1 MTKQIWKAGTM
12 LAPLPPAL
20 ISSGTMEHPNV
31 MTAAWTGIIC
41 SDPVLTYV
49 SLRPSRY
56 THELISRNKEFVIN
70 LPTWK
75 EAEAV
80 DTVGVKSGR
89 DTDKFALTG
98 LTPEPCSQIKAPQV
112 GECPVSI
119 ECKVL
124 EVRPFGTHDM
134 FLAEVVAVNVDDK
147 YIDENGALDLEK
159 AGLLAYAHGFYY
171 TLGRKIGKFGFSVEK
186 KKKKPAAPAVATIIK
201 ADKKFGKEKR
211 AEKIHKAGKKE
222 FKQESFTENGVEVIV
237 AKPQAHRVQKPFSPR
252 EDKNEKKF
260 FAPRRS
266 DKFRRKIGKSSD
278 YEPQTFHKKP
288 DGSKIK
294 KRQA

>member
-1 MTKQIWKAGTM
+1 MAKQSWKPGTM
-12 LAPLPPAL
+12 LSPLPPAL
-20 ISSGTMEHPNV
+20 ITSGNMEHPNV

-41 SDPVLTYV
+41 SDPVITYV

-56 THELISRNKEFVIN
+56 THELVSQNKEFVIN

-89 DTDKFALTG
+89 DVDKFALTG
-98 LTPEPCSQIKAPQV
+98 LVAEPSTQVKAPQIAQ
-112 GECPVSI
+112 CPVSI

-134 FLAEVVAVNVDDK
+134 FLAEVVAVNVDEQ
-147 YIDENGALDLEK
+147 YIDETGALDLEK

-186 KKKKPAAPAVATIIK
+186 KKKSPAAPAPATVVK
-201 ADKKFGKEKR
+201 ADKKFAAKVRTVE
-211 AEKIHKAGKKE
+211 ET
-222 FKQESFTENGVEVIV
+222 FVENGVEVITL
-237 AKPQAHRVQKPFSPR
+237 KPKFKKPERKPEKRQDFRNECSPR
-252 EDKNEKKF
+252 DKARKFADKRTKSTSYEGKTFKK
-260 FAPRRS
+260 R
-266 DKFRRKIGKSSD
+266 
-278 YEPQTFHKKP
+278 P
-288 DGSKIK
+288 DGSF
-294 KRQA
+294 KRRSVNKA